1 LIRNQG
7 ILIAIV
13 GPTAVGK
20 TALAVKLAKSLGT
33 VVISADSRQCYREMS
48 IGTAKPSVEEQDGV
62 PHYYIH
68 SHSVVNNISAGDFE
82 RGALSLL
89 ERLFKQHSVVVLVGG
104 SGLFVNAICIGLDE
118 LPTPAPGIREKWNQ
132 FYLDQGANAL
142 AEKLAEVDPAYYQ
155 EVDKS
160 NPQRLIRALEVW
172 ESTGQPF
179 SSFRQGNRE
188 PRPFD
193 THYIGLDLPRAELYE
208 RINLRVDRMME
219 AGLLSEV
226 KALEDFRH
234 LPALKTVGYAELFRH
249 FDGEFDLATA
259 VEKIK
264 QHSRQYA
271 KRQLTWFKKN
281 QDTTWFHPQDFSR
294 ILQHVNAIIE
304 QRNNP

>member
-1 LIRNQG
+1 MIRNQP
-7 ILIAIV
+7 IVIAIV

-20 TALAVKLAKSLGT
+20 TALAIQLAKSLGT
-33 VVISADSRQCYREMS
+33 VVVSADSRQCYREMS

-62 PHYYIH
+62 PHYFIH
-68 SHSVVNNISAGDFE
+68 SHSVEDNISAGDFE
-82 RGALSLL
+82 REALSLL
-89 ERLFKQHSVVVLVGG
+89 EELFKKHSVIVLVGG
-104 SGLFVNAICIGLDE
+104 SGLFVNALCIGLDE

-132 FYLDQGANAL
+132 FFVDQGVNAL
-142 AEKLAEVDPAYYQ
+142 AEKLAEVDPVYYQ

-188 PRPFD
+188 PRPFN
-193 THYIGLDLPRAELYE
+193 THYIGLDLPRQELYD
-208 RINLRVDRMME
+208 RINYRVDRMME
-219 AGLLSEV
+219 MGLLDEV
-226 KALEDFRH
+226 KALEAFRH

-281 QDTTWFHPQDFSR
+281 QETTWFQPQDFLR
-294 ILQHVNAIIE
+294 IQQHVKDILEHPNH
-304 QRNNP
+304 